1 MKVKITSDSTCDLSP
16 ELLEKYNIDLL
27 PVTVTLGERDGKD
40 MVDIH
45 PEDIYSFVDE
55 TGVLPKTSAVNAT
68 DYRLFFSQEV
78 AKGYSVVHFC
88 LGSGFSSTCQN
99 AYFAAKAFQNVYIVD
114 SQNLSGGQ
122 GLLVLKG
129 AEMAQQGYSADRIA
143 EVCSEAVDKVEAS
156 FVVDSLDYLHKGGR
170 CSGLSALGATLLKIK
185 PCIEVKDGRMGP
197 QQKYRGRIERALM
210 QYVDAR
216 LSGRTDIDPH
226 RIFVTHT
233 RCASEV
239 VDMVIARVKEL
250 VPGVEEVLD
259 TTAGSTVTSHCGPNT
274 LGVMFMR
281 KE

>member
-129 AEMAQQGYSADRIA
+129 AE
-143 EVCSEAVDKVEAS
+143 
-156 FVVDSLDYLHKGGR
+156 
-170 CSGLSALGATLLKIK
+170 
-185 PCIEVKDGRMGP
+185 
-197 QQKYRGRIERALM
+197 
-210 QYVDAR
+210 
-216 LSGRTDIDPH
+216 
-226 RIFVTHT
+226 
-233 RCASEV
+233 
-239 VDMVIARVKEL
+239 
-250 VPGVEEVLD
+250 
-259 TTAGSTVTSHCGPNT
+259 TT
-274 LGVMFMR
+274 
-281 KE
+281 